1 MTDMEFIPLKTPE
14 GQLLGHARIKDG
26 YVGLSFKNAQRGR
39 AAILTETGSVAGAID
54 GKIPVSSRVLAAAL
68 HEDGRLI
75 CYGVARGVI
84 MSADSIRRRL
94 VSSRADIRPAPEK
107 PRPEPAQQ
115 AEMPETARQGPRTV
129 TKQER
134 VAAGHAAQEPLPAD
148 RFGTQQERVPA
159 GRAALDAEREAPE
172 PVPENRARY
181 VPVRPGEPAQSPVIS
196 PQRGGAGEP
205 DLADVVAAYDRGGA
219 ALWNRNVFGAY
230 RENEN
235 ARREE
240 PFDDAPRERV
250 SAMRAET
257 AAAAVEPLSQP
268 MMPPQDTAAESEA
281 FFALLKRSDAAFRRI
296 SEPMEPVPEPE
307 PFHAVRSTPYA
318 PSWHDEVDAMLG
330 RTAEE
335 ARQSVPNPFPHIFP
349 NAAFV
354 RVVKEGVTDRLEGD
368 WRRGPERF
376 HIYAVPGSYSPV
388 PPPELAGYTRY
399 IRSRAGGFWVR
410 VIEA

>member
-54 GKIPVSSRVLAAAL
+54 GKIAVSSRVLAAAL

-75 CYGVARGVI
+75 CYGVARGVS
-84 MSADSIRRRL
+84 MNADSIRRRL
-94 VSSRADIRPAPEK
+94 ILSRPDIRAASGKPRQEPAAQAEAPE
-107 PRPEPAQQ
+107 P
-115 AEMPETARQGPRTV
+115 TRQGPRSV
-129 TKQER
+129 VKQER
-134 VAAGHAAQEPLPAD
+134 VAAGRAETRAQE
-148 RFGTQQERVPA
+148 Q
-159 GRAALDAEREAPE
+159 EREAPE

-181 VPVRPGEPAQSPVIS
+181 VPVRPGEPEQSPVIS
-196 PQRGGAGEP
+196 PQRDKTGEP
-205 DLADVVAAYDRGGA
+205 DLADVVAAYDRGA

-230 RENEN
+230 RESEP
-235 ARREE
+235 AHREE

-257 AAAAVEPLSQP
+257 AAAAAEPLSQP
-268 MMPPQDTAAESEA
+268 MIPPQDTAAESEA
-281 FFALLKRSDAAFRRI
+281 FFALLKRSDAAFRKI

-335 ARQSVPNPFPHIFP
+335 LRQSVPNPFPHIFP

-388 PPPELAGYTRY
+388 PPPELTGYTRY

>member
-94 VSSRADIRPAPEK
+94 VSARADIRPAPEK
-107 PRPEPAQQ
+107 PKPEPAPQ
-115 AEMPETARQGPRTV
+115 AEAPEPVRQGPRSV
-129 TKQER
+129 LKQER
-134 VAAGHAAQEPLPAD
+134 VAAG
-148 RFGTQQERVPA
+148 
-159 GRAALDAEREAPE
+159 RAAMDAEREAPE

-196 PQRGGAGEP
+196 PQRDKAGEP
-205 DLADVVAAYDRGGA
+205 DLADVVAAYDRGA
-219 ALWNRNVFGAY
+219 SQWNRNVFGAY
-230 RENEN
+230 REGEPPH
-235 ARREE
+235 REE

-257 AAAAVEPLSQP
+257 AAAPAEPLAQP
-268 MMPPQDTAAESEA
+268 MIPPQDTAAESEA
-281 FFALLKRSDAAFRRI
+281 FFALLKRSDAAFRKI

-318 PSWHDEVDAMLG
+318 PSWHDEVDAMFG
-330 RTAEE
+330 RSGEE
-335 ARQSVPNPFPHIFP
+335 LHQSVPNPFPHIFP

-388 PPPELAGYTRY
+388 PPPELMGYTRY

-410 VIEA
+410 VVEA